1 MKDYI
6 NKKCYFYERAI
17 ITQYHRNSI
26 FVVRLAGVEP
36 AHPKA
41 LPPED
46 SASAIPPQPH
56 EICTYCITFDVSCQI
71 NVLLKHIM
79 LS

>member
-1 MKDYI
+1 M
-6 NKKCYFYERAI
+6 
-17 ITQYHRNSI
+17 
-26 FVVRLAGVEP
+26 VRLAGVEP

-56 EICTYCITFDVSCQI
+56 EICSYCITFGVACQI
-71 NVLLKHIM
+71 RAFALVSASEYTFESSNCIDNFV
-79 LS
+79 

>member
-1 MKDYI
+1 MSGQSSP
-6 NKKCYFYERAI
+6 NI
-17 ITQYHRNSI
+17 IEI
-26 FVVRLAGVEP
+26 AFFVVRLAGVEP

-71 NVLLKHIM
+71 NALLKSIM